1 MDVSEYLHVDRK
13 WIFICLSTSPRPI
26 RYNQS

>member
-13 WIFICLSTSPRPI
+13 
-26 RYNQS
+26 